1 MTAPVRPDQHGA
13 AGTEGDDCCSPASGT
28 RPEPVVPDAAIIAA
42 VLVLCVVLVVRGPL
56 SGLVD
61 VQATTT
67 WATIAVSVCVQ
78 AVPFLALGILIST
91 VIATVLP
98 SELLM
103 RALPAR
109 PGLAVPVAGLAGAL
123 LPGCECGSVPVASGL
138 ISRGVPQGV
147 ALTFLLS
154 APAVNPIVLV
164 STYVAFPAQPAMV
177 LARLVA
183 ALATAVL
190 VGLLWCRFGK
200 PQWLLE
206 RAVHT
211 RHGRTSRGGHAL
223 QVATHDFLQA
233 GGFLVLGAMT
243 SAALHVLV
251 PRSVL
256 DTFGGQGALAVLTLV
271 VLAIVLAVC
280 SEADAFVAAS
290 FTQFSRTAQLAFMV
304 VGPVVDVKLVALHV
318 GTFGRRFAAR
328 FCPLALAAAVTASVL
343 TGSLL

>member
-1 MTAPVRPDQHGA
+1 MTALELDRTAEEHGSCCAPPATSPPARGLPV
-13 AGTEGDDCCSPASGT
+13 AGVVAVGT
-28 RPEPVVPDAAIIAA
+28 VL
-42 VLVLCVVLVVRGPL
+42 LVLAVVRGPL

-61 VQATTT
+61 DQAAAT
-67 WATIAVSVCVQ
+67 WATYAVSVSVQ
-78 AVPFLALGILIST
+78 ALPFLALGILVST
-91 VIATVLP
+91 LIATVLP
-98 SELLM
+98 ADALV

-109 PGLAVPVAGLAGAL
+109 PSLAVPVAGLAGAL

-164 STYVAFPAQPAMV
+164 STWVAFPTAPEMV

-183 ALATAVL
+183 SLSTAVL
-190 VGLLWCRFGK
+190 VGMLWCRFGR
-200 PQWLLE
+200 PEWLLQ
-206 RAVHT
+206 RAVHS
-211 RHGRTSRGGHAL
+211 RHAHTNRGGHAL
-223 QVATHDFLQA
+223 TVATHDFLQA

-243 SAALHVLV
+243 AATLHVLV

-256 DTFGGQGALAVLTLV
+256 DSVAGQGAVAVLTLV
-271 VLAIVLAVC
+271 VLAVVLAVC

-290 FTQFSRTAQLAFMV
+290 LTQFSRTAQLAFMV
-304 VGPVVDVKLVALHV
+304 VGPVVDVKLVALHA

-328 FCPLALAAAVTASVL
+328 FSPLALAAAVGCSV
-343 TGSLL
+343 TVGALL

>member
-1 MTAPVRPDQHGA
+1 MTVTVQPAPA
-13 AGTEGDDCCSPASGT
+13 EALATDCCTPAPSAPRPRAASLPAVIAVGT
-28 RPEPVVPDAAIIAA
+28 VL
-42 VLVLCVVLVVRGPL
+42 LVLASVQGPL
-56 SGLVD
+56 AGLVD
-61 VQATTT
+61 RQAANT

-78 AVPFLALGILIST
+78 AVPFLALGILVST
-91 VIATVLP
+91 LIAAVLP
-98 SELLM
+98 SDLLL
-103 RALPAR
+103 RALPTR
-109 PGLAVPVAGLAGAL
+109 SSVAVPAAGLAGAL

-154 APAVNPIVLV
+154 APAVNPVVLV
-164 STYVAFPAQPAMV
+164 STYVAFPAQPGMV
-177 LARLVA
+177 LARLIA
-183 ALATAVL
+183 SLATAVV
-190 VGLLWCRFGK
+190 VGWLWCRFGR
-200 PQWLLE
+200 PHWLVA

-211 RHGRTSRGGHAL
+211 RHGDASRSGHAL

-243 SAALHVLV
+243 AAALHVLV

-256 DTFGGQGALAVLTLV
+256 DTVAGQGAVGVLTLV

-304 VGPVVDVKLVALHV
+304 VGPVVDVKLVALHI

-328 FCPLALAAAVTASVL
+328 FSPLALATAVVCSVL
-343 TGSLL
+343 TGAFL